1 MLPTV
6 ADVLALPELRSGLPT
21 VVAGHE
27 GLTRPVRWV
36 HVSEIPDIAALLKGG
51 ELILT
56 TGIAWPDTDRGVA
69 RYLDDLERA
78 AASGVVIELGRRFPE
93 VPRVVIEA
101 AEARGFPVVE
111 LARPI
116 PFVAVTEVVHRL
128 IVNSQFQQLEF
139 SDHAH
144 RAFTALSLEGATV
157 QEILDRAEVMSG
169 EPVVLEDLSH
179 RAVAHSPGPQD
190 PAELLRDWEARS
202 RSASARWLTAPV
214 GPRRHPWGRLVM
226 PTDRV
231 GSAQLVMLLERAAEA
246 LALQRLV
253 ERDRASLE
261 QQAHGGLLADLV
273 RDRISDRPA
282 LRARAEAL
290 GFPLARHALVGVCV
304 GTRGLDRAA
313 PVLQEERD
321 RAVAEAVSTACR
333 SVGLP
338 ALVSSLAP
346 NQVLALLAIPRGRR
360 PDPALVQLTDALDA
374 QAPAGR
380 LTRVVGVG
388 RVVEIFEDA
397 AATLSEARHV
407 VDVMASSAA
416 PSTRAYHQVT
426 DLGLRGLLAGLRDD
440 PRLLGFAESQLG
452 PLLAHDAQRGTALEQ
467 TLRLY
472 LEAGGNKSRLAREAH
487 LSRPAL
493 YARIAVIERLLGVDL
508 DDAGAA
514 AGLLV
519 ALLVR
524 SLRAAETQLS

>member
-21 VVAGHE
+21 VVAGHA
-27 GLTRPVRWV
+27 GLQRPVRWV

-56 TGIAWPDTDRGVA
+56 TGIAWPDTDQGVA
-69 RYLDDLERA
+69 RYLDELERA
-78 AASGVVIELGRRFPE
+78 SASGVVIELGRRFPE
-93 VPRVVIEA
+93 VPKLVVEA

-157 QEILDRAEVMSG
+157 QEILDRAEAMAG
-169 EPVVLEDLSH
+169 EPVVLEDLAH
-179 RAVAHSPGPQD
+179 RAVAHSSGPLD
-190 PAELLRDWEARS
+190 AAEVLRDWEARS
-202 RSASARWLTAPV
+202 RSASAHWLTTPV

-226 PTDRV
+226 PTNRA
-231 GSAQLVMLLERAAEA
+231 GSAQLVMLLERAAES
-246 LALQRLV
+246 LALLRLV
-253 ERDRASLE
+253 ERDRAGLE

-304 GTRGLDRAA
+304 GTRSADRAD

-321 RAVAEAVSTACR
+321 RALAETVSSACR
-333 SVGLP
+333 SARLS

-346 NQVLALLAIPRGRR
+346 NHVLALVAIPRGRR
-360 PDPALVQLTDALDA
+360 PESALDHLA
-374 QAPAGR
+374 AALDSQGTADSSGP
-380 LTRVVGVG
+380 VVGVG

-407 VDVMASSAA
+407 VDVMASTPRPTA
-416 PSTRAYHQVT
+416 RAYHQVT

-452 PLLAHDAQRGTALEQ
+452 PLLSYDAQRGTALEQ

-493 YARIAVIERLLGVDL
+493 YARIAVIERVLGVDL
-508 DDAGAA
+508 DDAGVA

-524 SLRAAETQLS
+524 SLRASENQPA